1 MIDLLVS
8 ILLLAGGFFA
18 AIAGMGLLRFRD
30 VLLRMHASTKA
41 GTLGVGL
48 IVLAIAIHIGTG
60 HDSIRAVLIIGFL
73 LLTAPVGAHLI
84 GRAAYRTG
92 TPLWSGTTIEE
103 ESDHRCEPSSG
114 LREQAVRDRD

>member
-8 ILLLAGGFFA
+8 ILLLAGGFFS
-18 AIAGMGLLRFRD
+18 AIAGVGLLRFRD

-48 IVLAIAIHIGTG
+48 IVLAISIHLGTG
-60 HDSIRAVLIIGFL
+60 QDSIRAVLIIGFL

-92 TPLWSGTTIEE
+92 TPLWSETTIEE
-103 ESDHRCEPSSG
+103 ETDRRCEPSSG
-114 LREQAVRDRD
+114 LREKAVRDRN